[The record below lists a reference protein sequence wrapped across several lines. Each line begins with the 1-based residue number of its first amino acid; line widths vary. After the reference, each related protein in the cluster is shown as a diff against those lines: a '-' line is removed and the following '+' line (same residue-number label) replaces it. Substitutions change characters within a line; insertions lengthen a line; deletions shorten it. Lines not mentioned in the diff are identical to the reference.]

1 MGAEGACLREN
12 SIIPPQGKR
21 RPGKPKMPGKASLFI
36 CWIGGQLPV
45 QQTIS
50 CITRWQSGGFTE
62 TIQAGRQKPASPKEK
77 KSLKSQAC
85 VTEVSPPP
93 APIKET
99 IEAPGSGDPCC
110 WGPEVEPL
118 SPLGGSPVLPRPSHK
133 WSSCLARC
141 SHHFY
146 LGSFPEATWQG
157 KQGWGHNGD
166 TVTSGLDSG

>member
-12 SIIPPQGKR
+12 SVIPPQGKR

-99 IEAPGSGDPCC
+99 IEAPGSSDPRC
-110 WGPEVEPL
+110 WD
-118 SPLGGSPVLPRPSHK
+118 PRWSHK
-133 WSSCLARC
+133 ALWVGPPSSHVPPINGPAAWPAALTIFIWDRSQRPRGRGNRA
-141 SHHFY
+141 
-146 LGSFPEATWQG
+146 
-157 KQGWGHNGD
+157 GD
-166 TVTSGLDSG
+166 TMVTQ